1 MDPTFGLDTK
11 MCLKELAGT
20 QRCIVDLANLR
31 KASLQHHCP
40 KDHLENRQVQLKPI
54 HQSNA
59 SPITSIFF
67 LANQVLI
74 SEIA

>member
-1 MDPTFGLDTK
+1 MHCGLGEHEKSFTS
-11 MCLKELAGT
+11 
-20 QRCIVDLANLR
+20 I
-31 KASLQHHCP
+31 SLS
-40 KDHLENRQVQLKPI
+40 KVHLENRQVQLKPI